1 MLDKMLLEMAKQI
14 DEQNKYS
21 GRTRRY
27 AIQYIVSLVLDL
39 RPADEYEK
47 LIAFMDEEVYD
58 MDLKETAEAIIRITR
73 KDAEKQGR
81 VQGEIQAKQEDII
94 KLLQIRFDNVP
105 EAVIKKINAIQSRSR
120 LNLIFEKAATAETFN
135 NFHR

>member
-105 EAVIKKINAIQSRSR
+105 EDVIKKINAIQSRSR
-120 LNLIFEKAATAETFN
+120 LNLIFEKAATVETFN
-135 NFHR
+135 DFHR